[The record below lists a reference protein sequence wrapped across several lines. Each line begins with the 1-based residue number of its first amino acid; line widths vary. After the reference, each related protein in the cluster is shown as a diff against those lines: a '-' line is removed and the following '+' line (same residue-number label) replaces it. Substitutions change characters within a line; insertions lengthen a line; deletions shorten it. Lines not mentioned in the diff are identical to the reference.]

1 MTRILVIDDDQMLR
15 HFVVTL
21 LEGRNYSV
29 QSTDN
34 GDDGIRLAIEAEFDL
49 VITDIVMPGTEGLET
64 IQRIRQHKPDLK
76 ILAMSG
82 GGRNKGDY
90 LHYAERLGANGT
102 VAKPFDPIDFLDVV
116 ARLA

>member
-15 HFVVTL
+15 HFIVTL

-34 GDDGIRLAIEAEFDL
+34 GDDGIRLATEAEFDL
-49 VITDIVMPGTEGLET
+49 IITDIVMPGTEGLET
-64 IQRIRQHKPDLK
+64 IQQIRQHKPDLK

-90 LHYAERLGANGT
+90 LHYAAGLGANGT
-102 VAKPFDPIDFLDVV
+102 VAKPFDPLDFLEVV
-116 ARLA
+116 AGLA